1 MKGPILTHLYY
12 FFDKLKNMS
21 VLNFFIYFREAY
33 DGKIQAL
40 FIYSHSFLNFCSPL
54 NFFSTD
60 RKLKK
65 NIRTMRTTG
74 ENSGTTKTKYK
85 EDYDKKNRS

>member
-1 MKGPILTHLYY
+1 MKGSILTHLYF

-54 NFFSTD
+54 NFFSIHH
-60 RKLKK
+60 RSEIKK
-65 NIRTMRTTG
+65 
-74 ENSGTTKTKYK
+74 EYK
-85 EDYDKKNRS
+85 DNEDYRREFGDDKDKI